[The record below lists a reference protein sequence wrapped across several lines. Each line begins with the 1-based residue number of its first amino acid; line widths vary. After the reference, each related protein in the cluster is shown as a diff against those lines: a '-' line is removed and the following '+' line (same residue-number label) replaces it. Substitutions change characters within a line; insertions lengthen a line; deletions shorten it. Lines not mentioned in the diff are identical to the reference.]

1 RSVGHRR
8 RDQARPGAG
17 ERRGLG
23 VAALRRGPPSAGP
36 DRSPARRRLASAAMP
51 QRTPA
56 PKPNRPR
63 RPDAPPKPER
73 PRDEL
78 GRPLPWDETNLLH
91 MEDYEALPLEENH
104 RLGIENLNA
113 RRFFPAH
120 EAWEA
125 AWKQSKQTDEA
136 EFFKGLS
143 QLGAGY
149 THLYRGNLHGAYTLL
164 RRGAGRVMKYEPPHR
179 GIDVE
184 SLGSAVLAQAD
195 ELEAAER

>member
-1 RSVGHRR
+1 
-8 RDQARPGAG
+8 
-17 ERRGLG
+17 
-23 VAALRRGPPSAGP
+23 
-36 DRSPARRRLASAAMP
+36 MP

-78 GRPLPWDETNLLH
+78 GRPLPWDAVNVLE
-91 MEDYEALPLEENH
+91 MEAYDSLPLEENH
-104 RLGIENLNA
+104 RLGIESLNA

-120 EAWEA
+120 EAWES
-125 AWKQSKQTDEA
+125 AWKRSKGTPDE

-149 THLYRGNLHGAYTLL
+149 VHHLRGNPHGAFTLL
-164 RRGAGRVMKYEPPHR
+164 RRGVSRIRRYPSPHR
-179 GIDVE
+179 DVDTE
-184 SLGSAVLAQAD
+184 GLSTIALRQAD
-195 ELEAAER
+195 AIERAKLAGAATPDIEFPTI